1 MTQLQEYLDKK
12 RNVLPLKLN
21 IQFFAAEG
29 DPTPEPDPAGGDPKP
44 QGEGD
49 DSKGEPT
56 KPVEFTPEQQEK
68 VNQIV
73 QDRVKAEQKKAAEA
87 VAESKKLEKM
97 NAEQKQAYELEKANN
112 RIAELEAKENLYQ
125 MSKEASKM
133 LSDKGIGV
141 TDDLLE
147 QVTKDTAEDTQKAVS
162 TFLNIVDS
170 EVQKQVAEKLRGGAP
185 KGNPSNP
192 NTKKA
197 LKDYSYAELSEL
209 KEKHPEQFA
218 ELTKNN

>member
-1 MTQLQEYLDKK
+1 MTQLQEYLETR
-12 RNVLPLKLN
+12 RNKLPLKLD
-21 IQFFAAEG
+21 IQYFAAEG
-29 DPTPEPDPAGGDPKP
+29 DPTPEPDPAGGDPEP

-49 DSKGEPT
+49 DPKGEPT

-133 LSDKGIGV
+133 LSDKGISV
-141 TDDLLE
+141 TDELLE
-147 QVTKDTAEDTQKAVS
+147 QVTKDTAEETQTAVS

-170 EVQKQVAEKLRGGAP
+170 EVQRQVAEKLRGGAP
-185 KGNPSNP
+185 KGSTQT
-192 NTKKA
+192 TKTEEESWKA
-197 LKDYSYAELSEL
+197 FL
-209 KEKHPEQFA
+209 
-218 ELTKNN
+218 

>member
-12 RNVLPLKLN
+12 RNALPLKLN
-21 IQFFAAEG
+21 IQYFAAEG
-29 DPTPEPDPAGGDPKP
+29 DPTPDPDPAGSDPEPK
-44 QGEGD
+44 GEGD
-49 DSKGEPT
+49 DPKGEPT

-133 LSDKGIGV
+133 LSDRGISV
-141 TDDLLE
+141 TDELLE
-147 QVTKDTAEDTQKAVS
+147 QVTKDTAEETQTAVS
-162 TFLNIVDS
+162 TFLSIVDS
-170 EVQKQVAEKLRGGAP
+170 EVQRQVAEKLRGGAP
-185 KGNPSNP
+185 KGS
-192 NTKKA
+192 TQTTITEEESWKA
-197 LKDYSYAELSEL
+197 FL
-209 KEKHPEQFA
+209 
-218 ELTKNN
+218 

>member
-12 RNVLPLKLN
+12 RNALPLKLN
-21 IQFFAAEG
+21 IQYFAAEG
-29 DPTPEPDPAGGDPKP
+29 DPTPDPDPAGGDPEPK
-44 QGEGD
+44 GEGD
-49 DSKGEPT
+49 DPKGEPT

-133 LSDKGIGV
+133 LSDKGISV
-141 TDDLLE
+141 TDELLE
-147 QVTKDTAEDTQKAVS
+147 QVTKDTAEETQAAVS

-170 EVQKQVAEKLRGGAP
+170 EVQRQVAEKLRGGAP
-185 KGNPSNP
+185 KGSTQT
-192 NTKKA
+192 TKTEEESWKA
-197 LKDYSYAELSEL
+197 FL
-209 KEKHPEQFA
+209 
-218 ELTKNN
+218 

>member
-1 MTQLQEYLDKK
+1 MKQLQEYLDTK
-12 RNVLPLKLN
+12 RNALPLKRDLPLKLN

-29 DPTPEPDPAGGDPKP
+29 DPTPEPDPAGGDPEP

-49 DSKGEPT
+49 DPKGEPT

-133 LSDKGIGV
+133 LSDKGISV
-141 TDDLLE
+141 TDELLE
-147 QVTKDTAEDTQKAVS
+147 QVTKDTAEETQTAVS

-170 EVQKQVAEKLRGGAP
+170 EVQRQVAEKLRGGAP
-185 KGNPSNP
+185 KGS
-192 NTKKA
+192 TSTTQTEEESWKA
-197 LKDYSYAELSEL
+197 FL
-209 KEKHPEQFA
+209 
-218 ELTKNN
+218 

>member
-1 MTQLQEYLDKK
+1 MTQLQEYLETR
-12 RNVLPLKLN
+12 RNKLPLKLN
-21 IQFFAAEG
+21 IQYFAAEG
-29 DPTPEPDPAGGDPKP
+29 DPTPDPDPAGGDPEPK
-44 QGEGD
+44 GEGD
-49 DSKGEPT
+49 DPKVEPT

-73 QDRVKAEQKKAAEA
+73 QERVKAEQKKAAEA

-133 LSDKGIGV
+133 LSDKGISV
-141 TDDLLE
+141 TDELLE
-147 QVTKDTAEDTQKAVS
+147 QVTKDTAEETQTAVS

-170 EVQKQVAEKLRGGAP
+170 EVQRQVAEKLRGGAP
-185 KGNPSNP
+185 KGSTQT
-192 NTKKA
+192 TKTEEE
-197 LKDYSYAELSEL
+197 SW
-209 KEKHPEQFA
+209 KEF
-218 ELTKNN
+218 L

>member
-12 RNVLPLKLN
+12 SNALPLKLN
-21 IQFFAAEG
+21 IQYFAAEG
-29 DPTPEPDPAGGDPKP
+29 DPTPDPDPAGGDPEPK
-44 QGEGD
+44 GEGD
-49 DSKGEPT
+49 DPKGEPT

-133 LSDKGIGV
+133 LSDKGISV
-141 TDDLLE
+141 TDELLE
-147 QVTKDTAEDTQKAVS
+147 QVTKDTAEETQTAVS

-170 EVQKQVAEKLRGGAP
+170 EVQRQVAEKLRGGAP
-185 KGNPSNP
+185 KGSTQT
-192 NTKKA
+192 TKTEEESWKA
-197 LKDYSYAELSEL
+197 FL
-209 KEKHPEQFA
+209 
-218 ELTKNN
+218 